1 MKTKIT
7 MKCTLYKLL
16 FRVLPVNAWKVFIMD
31 THFARCP
38 YCREEVEA
46 DEIAKQLLVSLQEAQ
61 TLPTVW
67 PSVRSE
73 IEMEKEKTR
82 EVKVKTAKVLT
93 INRWQWAAAVG
104 MVTAVLLL
112 LIFFPFS
119 PGEKSLDS
127 SEFKQ
132 NELDTA
138 NQVVI
143 KSVKIGS
150 EAAKFY
156 VFQSED
162 PDKLIV
168 WAQKKS
174 KNHGG

>member
-1 MKTKIT
+1 MNIK

-16 FRVLPVNAWKVFIMD
+16 FRVLPVNAWKVHIMD
-31 THFARCP
+31 THFAMCP
-38 YCREEVEA
+38 YCLEEVET
-46 DEIAKQLLVSLQEAQ
+46 DETAKQLLVSLREAQ

-67 PSVRSE
+67 PSVYGE
-73 IEMEKEKTR
+73 IEKEKEKTG
-82 EVKVKTAKVLT
+82 EVKVKPAKVLT

-104 MVTAVLLL
+104 MVSAVLLL
-112 LIFFPFS
+112 LIFFPFFI
-119 PGEKSLDS
+119 GEKSPDS
-127 SEFKQ
+127 SESKQ
-132 NELDTA
+132 KELITE

-174 KNHGG
+174 ENHGG

>member
-1 MKTKIT
+1 MKTKIN
-7 MKCTLYKLL
+7 MKCTLYKFL

-46 DEIAKQLLVSLQEAQ
+46 DETTKQLLVSLQEAQ

-73 IEMEKEKTR
+73 IEMEKEKTG
-82 EVKVKTAKVLT
+82 EVKARPAKVLT

-127 SEFKQ
+127 SGFKQ
-132 NELDTA
+132 KELGTA

-174 KNHGG
+174 ENHGG

>member
-1 MKTKIT
+1 MKTKIN

-31 THFARCP
+31 THFAGCP
-38 YCREEVEA
+38 HCREEVET
-46 DEIAKQLLVSLQEAQ
+46 DETARQAPVSLQEAQ
-61 TLPTVW
+61 ALPAVW
-67 PSVRSE
+67 PSVRGE

-82 EVKVKTAKVLT
+82 EVRPGKVLT

-104 MVTAVLLL
+104 MVTAVVLL

-119 PGEKSLDS
+119 PGEKPLGS

-132 NELDTA
+132 NPDIDG
-138 NQVVI
+138 QVVI

-150 EAAKFY
+150 EAVKFY

-174 KNHGG
+174 ENHGG

>member
-1 MKTKIT
+1 MKTKIN
-7 MKCTLYKLL
+7 MKCTLYKSL

-31 THFARCP
+31 THFAGCP
-38 YCREEVEA
+38 HCREEVET
-46 DEIAKQLLVSLQEAQ
+46 DETARQVPVSLQEAQ
-61 TLPTVW
+61 ALPAVW
-67 PSVRSE
+67 PSVRGE
-73 IEMEKEKTR
+73 IEKEKEKTG
-82 EVKVKTAKVLT
+82 EVKVKPVKVLK

-104 MVTAVLLL
+104 MVTAVVLL

-119 PGEKSLDS
+119 RGEKTLGS

-132 NELDTA
+132 KSDTA

-150 EAAKFY
+150 EAVKFY
-156 VFQSED
+156 VFHSED

-174 KNHGG
+174 NNHGG